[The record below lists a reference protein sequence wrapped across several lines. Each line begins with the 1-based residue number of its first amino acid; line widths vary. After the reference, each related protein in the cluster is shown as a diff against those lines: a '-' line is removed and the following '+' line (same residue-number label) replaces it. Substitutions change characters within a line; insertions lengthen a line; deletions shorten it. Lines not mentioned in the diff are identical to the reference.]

1 MFLEWAEGF
10 EKNELTKDKFIKI
23 SKPQENESLDDIW
36 KPIFAVGFNKNLE
49 LDQVK
54 KKEGILNKRLEYYLF
69 EFSVAHTI

>member
-49 LDQVK
+49 LDQV
-54 KKEGILNKRLEYYLF
+54 
-69 EFSVAHTI
+69 